1 YFQKKP
7 GVLLGLKR
15 ELSSVLRRGSSVQ
28 VDEKTG
34 SVRMAPILGVFDLKS
49 QMEDNQF
56 AAMPRDPSVD
66 HVAVMRALA
75 LSAFTCSS
83 TASRG

>member
-1 YFQKKP
+1 
-7 GVLLGLKR
+7 
-15 ELSSVLRRGSSVQ
+15 
-28 VDEKTG
+28 
-34 SVRMAPILGVFDLKS
+34 MAPILGVFDLKS